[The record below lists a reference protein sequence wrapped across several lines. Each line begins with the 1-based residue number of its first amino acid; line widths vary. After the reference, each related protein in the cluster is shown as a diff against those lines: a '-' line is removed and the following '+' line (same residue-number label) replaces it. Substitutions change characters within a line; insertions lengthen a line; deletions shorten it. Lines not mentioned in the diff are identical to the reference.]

1 MKKKSAFEAALY
13 NETKLNRSIAI
24 AMYVVFG
31 IGLLVDIIAWIGGV
45 LHHFEIAST
54 VLGYLFPLVFSCV
67 ILYHFFSSSDIEKEK
82 EKIGKM
88 LDSLKKEREYFEEL
102 ALNEAQNQNPETI
115 YQRKFEEIQ
124 QKVWKLEWKIKQISG
139 TS

>member
-1 MKKKSAFEAALY
+1 MKTKSECEASLY
-13 NETKLNRSIAI
+13 WQTKMNRSIAI

-31 IGLLVDIIAWIGGV
+31 IGVLVDIISWIGGV
-45 LHHFEIAST
+45 IHHFEIAST

-82 EKIGKM
+82 EKIGKT

-102 ALNEAQNQNPETI
+102 ALNEAQNQNPENI
-115 YQRKFEEIQ
+115 YQKKFEEIQ
-124 QKVWKLEWKIKQISG
+124 QKIWKLEWKRKQIG
-139 TS
+139 G